1 MFKVSFCEVLEE
13 YWVSVGCTGGHWE
26 VLDSTTEHWDLI
38 EGLWATL
45 RFSAK
50 ALEAFRLH

>member
-13 YWVSVGCTGGHWE
+13 YWVSIGCTGGHWE